1 MVCAII
7 AVWSACGEFVSID
20 NHDEVWKSGV
30 SSRTWRRLTGGV
42 RLEQGW
48 GHMSGRVKKEKR
60 KETGG
65 VREGDV
71 RIVNTVSRNSTS
83 EDRVLEQ

>member
-1 MVCAII
+1 MAILAGRVMVHGPM
-7 AVWSACGEFVSID
+7 SQLLNE
-20 NHDEVWKSGV
+20 EVWKSGV

-65 VREGDV
+65 VREGEV
-71 RIVNTVSRNSTS
+71 RIVKTVSRNSTS
-83 EDRVLEQ
+83 EGRVLE